1 MKESKFPDIKKPNTK
16 LLIGMIFLNF
26 GLSFLWFSSTL
37 VASISMIFLYGHQGL
52 AVTIIKGILAGVSIF
67 IKIFPIQKM
76 LKEFRQIEGEEGD
89 GTRKPIPYVLVIL
102 LALDISG
109 LIYIYYV
116 LESPEFFLTMLG
128 AWVIISISMAFLS
141 YRGYQSYYERFIEN
155 DIEEEA
161 EDPYKYGR
169 R

>member
-16 LLIGMIFLNF
+16 LLIKMIFLNF

-37 VASISMIFLYGHQGL
+37 VASISMIFLYDHQGL

-76 LKEFRQIEGEEGD
+76 LKEFRQIEGEEGN
-89 GTRKPIPYVLVIL
+89 GTINPIPYVLVIL

>member
-16 LLIGMIFLNF
+16 LLIKMIFLNF

-128 AWVIISISMAFLS
+128 AWVIISIFHGLFILS
-141 YRGYQSYYERFIEN
+141 RLS
-155 DIEEEA
+155 
-161 EDPYKYGR
+161 KLL
-169 R
+169 